1 MDKCSIQA
9 YSGIVKLSSRDLEK
23 LKAAN
28 QKVAIKMI
36 GLLIIDKSVSPE
48 LAKNTIRSVKV
59 CGAIHASANVKS
71 VLRGIGR

>member
-9 YSGIVKLSSRDLEK
+9 YSGIVKLSRRDLEK

-28 QKVAIKMI
+28 QKVAVKMI
-36 GLLIIDKSVSPE
+36 GLLIIDKGVSPE
-48 LAKNTIRSVKV
+48 LAMETIKSIRVY
-59 CGAIHASANVKS
+59 GAVHASPKVKS